1 MRQTFEDEYMD
12 RMRRRYAKART
23 RADKTKLIDEAIKMC
38 NLSRK
43 FVIRLLNGS
52 YRYHPHCG
60 RAPTYS
66 QESRRTLVRIWLA
79 MGQMCPL
86 YLHAVMDSAIR
97 DYAEAKASIPEAI
110 ADELRRMSV
119 STITRIIRPHR
130 LVTNKANKRSGSKA
144 ALAAQIPAGPGRL
157 DETGEPGVLQVD
169 TVALCGGDMRESFF
183 WIVHVTDAATQW
195 TACAPTWNRGAEATC
210 QALDHIF
217 AHLPFAPKVI
227 HIDNGN
233 EFINHHLLAYLST
246 HLPNVRLT
254 RSRPYR
260 KNDNN
265 RIEQKNGS
273 VIRALFG
280 DLRFSDHS
288 QLPALTQLCDEWS
301 LLNNHAIP
309 CTCQLSKIRR
319 TDVKGLA
326 YRRIIDTPWTPWQ
339 RLNALLPQPPP
350 PHLNAILLRRRC
362 EKTLRRLF
370 LTQHP

>member
-1 MRQTFEDEYMD
+1 MEQHFEREYMD

-23 RADKTKLIDEAIKMC
+23 RADKTRLIDEAILMC
-38 NLSRK
+38 KRSRK
-43 FVIRLLNGS
+43 FVIRVLNGS
-52 YRYHPHCG
+52 YRYHPHRG
-60 RAPTYS
+60 RSPTYS
-66 QESRRTLVRIWLA
+66 QEARRTLVRIWLA

-86 YLHAVMDSAIR
+86 YLHAVMDTAIR
-97 DYAEAKASIPEAI
+97 DYAEAKAPIPEAV

-130 LVTNKANKRSGSKA
+130 LATHRANKRSGSKA
-144 ALAAQIPAGPGRL
+144 ALAAKIPAGPGRL

-195 TACAPTWNRGAEATC
+195 GAGATC

-217 AHLPFAPKVI
+217 AQ
-227 HIDNGN
+227 
-233 EFINHHLLAYLST
+233 AYLAT
-246 HLPNVRLT
+246 HFPNVRLT

-273 VIRALFG
+273 IIRTLFG
-280 DLRFSDHS
+280 DLRFSDHT
-288 QLPALTQLCDEWS
+288 QLHALTQLCDDWS

-309 CTCQLSKIRR
+309 CTCQIAKARR

-326 YRRIIDTPWTPWQ
+326 YRRIVDAPRPPWQ

-350 PHLNAILLRRRC
+350 PHFNAILLRRHC
-362 EKTLRRLF
+362 ENTLRRLF
-370 LTQHP
+370 MTQHP

>member
-1 MRQTFEDEYMD
+1 MEQHFEREYMD

-23 RADKTKLIDEAIKMC
+23 RADKTRLIDEAILMC
-38 NLSRK
+38 KRSRK
-43 FVIRLLNGS
+43 FVIRVLSGS
-52 YRYHPHCG
+52 YRYHPHRG
-60 RAPTYS
+60 RSPTYS
-66 QESRRTLVRIWLA
+66 QEARRTLVRIWLA

-86 YLHAVMDSAIR
+86 YLHAVMDAAIR
-97 DYAEAKASIPEAI
+97 DYAEAKAPIPEAI

-130 LVTNKANKRSGSKA
+130 LATHRANKRSGSKA
-144 ALAAQIPAGPGRL
+144 ALAAKIPAGPGRL

-195 TACAPTWNRGAEATC
+195 GAGATC

-217 AHLPFAPKVI
+217 AQLPFTPKVI
-227 HIDNGN
+227 HVDNGN

-254 RSRPYR
+254 RSCPYR

-273 VIRALFG
+273 IIRTLFG
-280 DLRFSDHS
+280 DLRFSDHT
-288 QLPALTQLCDEWS
+288 QLHALTQLCDDWS

-309 CTCQLSKIRR
+309 CTCQIAKARR

-326 YRRIIDTPWTPWQ
+326 YRRIVDAPRPPWQ

-350 PHLNAILLRRRC
+350 PHFNAILLRRHC
-362 EKTLRRLF
+362 ENTLRRLF
-370 LTQHP
+370 MTQHP